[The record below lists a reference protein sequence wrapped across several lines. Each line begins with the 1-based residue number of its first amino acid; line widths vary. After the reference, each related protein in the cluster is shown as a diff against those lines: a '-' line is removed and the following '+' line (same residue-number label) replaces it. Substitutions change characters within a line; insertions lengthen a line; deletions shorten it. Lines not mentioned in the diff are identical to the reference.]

1 MPPPGVKARIDRF
14 WRAVK
19 RLQKITSYNL
29 TNFLQNEDLIDAGER
44 NLQVVIEAM
53 IDVSEFLISY
63 MKWRTPRSYRDVGLI
78 LFENGV
84 ISKEQEELFRKAVNL
99 RNILIHNY
107 IYMAPDELYN
117 NLKSFTNLLTIIMN
131 TILSYMEREG
141 VDP

>member
-1 MPPPGVKARIDRF
+1 MRDS
-14 WRAVK
+14 
-19 RLQKITSYNL
+19 KITSYNL

-53 IDVSEFLISY
+53 INVSEFLISY
-63 MKWRTPRSYRDVGLI
+63 MTWRTPRSYRNVGLI

>member
-1 MPPPGVKARIDRF
+1 MRDS
-14 WRAVK
+14 
-19 RLQKITSYNL
+19 KITSYNL

-53 IDVSEFLISY
+53 INVSEFLISY
-63 MKWRTPRSYRDVGLI
+63 MTWRTPRSYRNVGLI

-99 RNILIHNY
+99 RNIFIHNY